1 MKVSSTLT
9 AQKRVMVILTVFV
22 LAFLTAHIYF
32 DWSLKPASKPL
43 FALVSF
49 IAVIGLVGVLFDR
62 K

>member
-1 MKVSSTLT
+1 
-9 AQKRVMVILTVFV
+9 MVILTVFV

-49 IAVIGLVGVLFDR
+49 IAVIGLVGVLCCKLVCEVLILVESF
-62 K
+62 